1 MREHDGETLAVTTSA
16 PVVAVEILSASV
28 WIGSLVCLAV
38 VSQVARKVLDSPAQ
52 IAFFR
57 ALGRRYAF
65 VGTGSLLVAIGAGLA
80 MAWPPATWSTTI
92 DTALALAGFLV
103 LTTVAGMTQARFMGV
118 LRRRAIAS
126 PEDRAAEAS
135 VRRGRRLATSL
146 RLLMAADT
154 LIIVVLVAMAATH

>member
-1 MREHDGETLAVTTSA
+1 MTTSA

-38 VSQVARKVLDSPAQ
+38 VSQVARKVLEGPTQ
-52 IAFFR
+52 VAFFR
-57 ALGRRYAF
+57 AVGRRYAI
-65 VGTGSLLVAIGAGLA
+65 VGTGSLLVAIGDGLA
-80 MAWPPATWSTTI
+80 MAWPPATWTATI
-92 DTALALAGFLV
+92 DAAVALAGLLV
-103 LTTVAGMTQARFMGV
+103 LATAAGMAQARTIGT

-126 PEDRAAEAS
+126 PHDRAARAS

-154 LIIVVLVAMAATH
+154 LAIVVLAAMAATH